1 MPFFRRK
8 NFPENLTTALVLSF
22 AVNLAETYVSSND
35 RGEGN
40 DTPYIV
46 SNVLMLRLY
55 HHEQRYCNEVGPS
68 RCHQF
73 ASL

>member
-22 AVNLAETYVSSND
+22 AVNLAEIYVSSND

-40 DTPYIV
+40 DTPYIA
-46 SNVLMLRLY
+46 SNVY
-55 HHEQRYCNEVGPS
+55 HHEQRYCNEVGAI
-68 RCHQF
+68 RF